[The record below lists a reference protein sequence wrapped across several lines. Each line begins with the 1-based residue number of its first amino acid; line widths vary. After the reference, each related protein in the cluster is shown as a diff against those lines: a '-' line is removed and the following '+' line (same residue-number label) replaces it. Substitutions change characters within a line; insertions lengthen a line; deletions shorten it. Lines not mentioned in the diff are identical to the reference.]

1 MSYRNL
7 YFIPIL
13 ALGIAC
19 SPPAAEAEPTK
30 TKLSQPNL
38 ATVTFHTPSGD
49 IQVKSE
55 VARTPD
61 ARRQGLMY
69 RKSLKPHHGMVFVFP
84 REDPQSFWMKN
95 TYLSLDMI
103 FINSALDVVG
113 VVARAE
119 PETLT
124 PRGVST
130 PSRYVVEVIGG
141 YAKQYGIEKGV
152 RVSFADLGEHTP

>member
-19 SPPAAEAEPTK
+19 SPPAAEAEPSRPQTQAK
-30 TKLSQPNL
+30 L
-38 ATVTFHTPSGD
+38 ATVTFHTQSGD
-49 IQVKSE
+49 ILVKSE
-55 VARTPD
+55 VAETPD

-69 RKSLKPHHGMVFVFP
+69 RKNLKPHHGMVFVFP
-84 REDPQSFWMKN
+84 EEEPQSFWMKN

-103 FINSALDVVG
+103 FINSAFDVVG

-152 RVSFADLGEHTP
+152 RVSFANLGDQSP